1 MKKKKKGKIRESQL
15 LTGSVD
21 HVNKR
26 FCFVIVNELN
36 EDIKVLSRNMN
47 GAIHE
52 DVVKLKVFNKYSK
65 RHIEGEIVS
74 VIERKNNEFIGTI
87 EDSIDF
93 AFFIPKNKKIYTD
106 FFINKRRSEKYIVI
120 KKNI

>member
-93 AFFIPKNKKIYTD
+93 AFFIPKKKKSIQTFSLTKED
-106 FFINKRRSEKYIVI
+106 LKNIVI

>member
-74 VIERKNNEFIGTI
+74 VIERKNNEFIVQL
-87 EDSIDF
+87 
-93 AFFIPKNKKIYTD
+93 
-106 FFINKRRSEKYIVI
+106 RIV
-120 KKNI
+120 